1 MPQSKILLMEDDAIL
16 GYALKE
22 YLELH
27 QYLVSWEQDGTRGV
41 NRFAAEPFNLCI
53 IDIMMPEKDG
63 FSAAKEIQS
72 LDEKVPFLFLTAR
85 SQKIDKLKG
94 FSLGAEDFIVK
105 PVDEE
110 ELIARIEVVMR
121 RGAKN
126 SYKRELHFSLGAFSF
141 YPAKQRLVKGESR
154 IDLTGKETQLLQM
167 LCEKMGQLLTRDE
180 ALNQI
185 WGSSDYFTRRT
196 MDVHIA
202 RLRNYLKPDKSV
214 KIKNVHGKGFIL
226 E

>member
-1 MPQSKILLMEDDAIL
+1 MEDDAIL

-27 QYLVSWEQDGTRGV
+27 KYQVSWEQDGTTGV
-41 NRFAAEPFNLCI
+41 DRFAAEPFHLCI

-63 FSAAKEIQS
+63 FSAAKEIKS
-72 LDEKVPFLFLTAR
+72 LDEQVPFLFLTAR

-121 RGAKN
+121 RGAN
-126 SYKRELHFSLGAFSF
+126 GSLNREPHFVLGAFSF
-141 YPAKQRLVKGESR
+141 YPEKQRLVREEKR
-154 IDLTGKETQLLQM
+154 IDLTSKETQLLQM
-167 LCEKMGQLLTRDE
+167 LCDKMGHLLTRDE
-180 ALNQI
+180 ALTQI

-202 RLRNYLKPDKSV
+202 RLRNYLKPEKSV